1 MVKSNKYSVGYQ
13 LFTVLIGALLM
24 GFLWRV
30 RGTHGWGSSWGLL
43 NAGFIFTMFITMV
56 VGVRK
61 KMNLGWLAVTSLM
74 FMLTVPAWGT
84 MLDQITG
91 VLFNASEIKSL
102 VPFNSAYTT
111 DVYCSVPSAIYIM
124 LTIGFGL
131 ASLYGIMLGRAYSDK
146 CWKIQHYIIL
156 LVVFFATGLIAKATV
171 SHWIL
176 NVIQPEAGEAF
187 EIGLKDY
194 MLTLAPFERH
204 SFEEF
209 KQSLSAEAALTFEAN
224 LKEYMLALV
233 PDLKEAIVAKL
244 GTQTLETVSF
254 EELKAIIVPM
264 LSAENA
270 AGLEE
275 ALNAYMPIEAFKLS
289 NNLQGISFDELKNL
303 VIQSLPADAVETFKT
318 AVSKKSIEGSAWQVY
333 LQHFD
338 NVSWA
343 KKAVPAGSIGRNY
356 FQTVEMISLAIS
368 AVASLI
374 ATRFIIKDKRA
385 ANTGFIVSG
394 AFAFAIT
401 AADLFFYFGDG
412 GYHQLAENYFGSSIA
427 PWSCWE
433 YFTGFI
439 AGGIITA
446 YMLKLKPQED
456 IEDTT
461 FSKIPSKISNI
472 LTFILG
478 FGFLIGVSIVRP
490 VLERFDES
498 KNQIIYV
505 VISVLLAVA
514 LVAVLAKKWG
524 LAGEK
529 VSMEKICST
538 LLPLF
543 MVLIFISYM
552 FVCSY
557 SYQNYTS
564 TCALH
569 NTMVIASFAAILS
582 WSLTQKELN
591 KTDQ

>member
-1 MVKSNKYSVGYQ
+1 MVKNNKYSIGYQ
-13 LFTVLIGALLM
+13 LFTILIGALLM

-43 NAGFIFTMFITMV
+43 NAGFIFTMFIIMV
-56 VGVRK
+56 IGERK
-61 KMNLGWLAVTSLM
+61 KLNFGWLAITSLS

-84 MLDQITG
+84 LLDQITG
-91 VLFNASEIKSL
+91 VLFNATEISSL
-102 VPFNSAYTT
+102 IPFSSAYAS
-111 DVYCSVPSAIYIM
+111 DVYCSVPSAVYIM
-124 LTIGFGL
+124 LTLGFGL

-146 CWKIQHYIIL
+146 QWKVYHYIIL
-156 LVVFFATGLIAKATV
+156 VAVFFAAGLIAKATV
-171 SHWIL
+171 SHWII

-187 EIGLKDY
+187 EVGLKDY
-194 MLTLAPFERH
+194 MLTLAPFEQH

-209 KQSLSAEAALTFEAN
+209 KQSLAPEAFQVFEEN
-224 LKEYMLALV
+224 LKEYMLTLIPADVL
-233 PDLKEAIVAKL
+233 EAVKSNL
-244 GTQTLETVSF
+244 GTQTLESISF
-254 EELKAIIVPM
+254 EDLKSLILPL
-264 LSAENA
+264 LSAETA
-270 AGLEE
+270 TELEG
-275 ALNAYMPIEAFKLS
+275 ALGTYMPIEAFKVS
-289 NNLQGISFDELKNL
+289 HNLQGISFDELKTL
-303 VIQSLPADAVETFKT
+303 VIQSLPADAVETFKET
-318 AVSKKSIEGSAWQVY
+318 VSKKAIEGSAWQVY

-385 ANTGFIVSG
+385 ANTGFVVCG

-401 AADLFFYFGDG
+401 VSDLFFYFGDG
-412 GYHQLAENYFGSSIA
+412 GYHQLAENYFGESIA

-446 YMLKLKPQED
+446 YMLRLKAQED
-456 IEDTT
+456 VEDIG
-461 FSKIPSKISNI
+461 FNKIPAKVSNI
-472 LTFILG
+472 LTFALG
-478 FGFLIGVSIVRP
+478 YLFLIGVSIVRP

-498 KNQIIYV
+498 KLQILYV
-505 VISVLLAVA
+505 VISVL
-514 LVAVLAKKWG
+514 VAVGIVAILAKKWG

-529 VSMEKICST
+529 TNMVKISCE

-543 MVLIFISYM
+543 MALIFILYM
-552 FVCSY
+552 FLSSP

-564 TCALH
+564 ITMLH
-569 NTMVIASFAAILS
+569 NILVVVSLIAVNI
-582 WSLTQKELN
+582 WIIIQTGKIKTQ
-591 KTDQ
+591 